1 MQTLPVEWL
10 PLIIEFVPY
19 FSKPVWEHAQ
29 VLLMGAILAP
39 GKRTVTAALRVMGL
53 SQEKHFQNYH
63 RVLNRARW
71 SNLKLARVRLGLLVQ
86 TFAPEGALV
95 FGLDDTIE
103 RRRGEKIAAKGIYRD
118 PVRSSHAHFVKASGL
133 RWLCAML
140 LVDIAWA
147 QRVWALPVLTA
158 LCPSQR
164 CYEKKPRA
172 HKKLTAWARQL
183 ILPLRRWLPGRELV
197 FVGDSSYA
205 VLDLLTDVK
214 RREQVSLITRLRLDA
229 ALYDPAPPRPKHT
242 KGRPRLQGKRRPTL
256 QQVADD
262 PTTQWAQLK
271 LTPWYG
277 EPERAVEVCTETALW
292 YHAGK
297 VPVEL
302 RWVLLR
308 DPPGKFATQA
318 LLSTNLD
325 HTPQQVLA
333 WFVRRWTLA
342 VTFEE
347 ARAHLGI
354 ETQRQWSDRAIARTT
369 PLLFGLFSLVTLLA
383 HQLIVAEAK
392 PVRTAAWYAKALPTF
407 SDAIAL
413 VRRQLWSHS
422 YFSTSGQDT
431 DLIKIPRTL
440 LERFTDALC
449 YAA

>member
-1 MQTLPVEWL
+1 
-10 PLIIEFVPY
+10 
-19 FSKPVWEHAQ
+19 
-29 VLLMGAILAP
+29 
-39 GKRTVTAALRVMGL
+39 
-53 SQEKHFQNYH
+53 
-63 RVLNRARW
+63 
-71 SNLKLARVRLGLLVQ
+71 
-86 TFAPEGALV
+86 
-95 FGLDDTIE
+95 
-103 RRRGEKIAAKGIYRD
+103 
-118 PVRSSHAHFVKASGL
+118 
-133 RWLCAML
+133 ML

-158 LCPSQR
+158 LCPSER

-277 EPERAVEVCTETALW
+277 APERAVEVCTATALW

-308 DPPGKFATQA
+308 DPQGKFATQA

-325 HTPQQVLA
+325 HTPQQILA
-333 WFVRRWTLA
+333 WFVRRWTLE

-354 ETQRQWSDRAIARTT
+354 ETQRQCSDRAIARTT

-392 PVRTAAWYAKALPTF
+392 PVRTAAW
-407 SDAIAL
+407 
-413 VRRQLWSHS
+413 
-422 YFSTSGQDT
+422 
-431 DLIKIPRTL
+431 
-440 LERFTDALC
+440 
-449 YAA
+449 